1 MVEIGQIKE
10 VNIIDINHM
19 GQGVTRIDDFV
30 VFINNAIEGDLVEI
44 EIIEVK
50 KNFAVGKLLKIIK
63 KSENRINAPCQYFSQ
78 CGGCQLMYIDYK
90 AQLEYKKNRVLNEL
104 RRAFVNTE
112 SIIVNDTIG
121 MEEPFRYRNKTAFSV
136 IKKNNKI
143 IVGPYEQGTYNTVN
157 INSCMLQT
165 KEADEVVNI
174 LKNLLIKYK
183 VEPYDKRTRRG
194 TIRNIVLRSN
204 KQNEIMLILVT
215 SSEIFPNKD
224 LIVKELTTQVK
235 EIKTVVQNINSRNT
249 NLIMGYKNIVLFGN
263 GTINDTVGELT
274 FTISPDTFFQ
284 INQIQ
289 TEKIYEKVIEYANL
303 NKDDICFDI
312 YSGIGTISLIV
323 AKYVKKVYGVEIVEQ
338 SIINARENA
347 KLNKIEN
354 AEFLIGKAEE
364 VLLMLYKKG
373 INADVIIVDPPRKG
387 CEKEVIDTIISMAS
401 KKVVYVSCNPSTLSR
416 DIKLLENGGYKLK
429 EVQPVDQFP
438 WSTHVETVSFLTR
451 P

>member
-1 MVEIGQIKE
+1 MIEIGQIKE
-10 VNIIDINHM
+10 VNIIDVNHM
-19 GQGVTRIDDFV
+19 GQGVSRIDDFV
-30 VFINNAIEGDLVEI
+30 VFINNAIEGDVVEI

-112 SIIVNDTIG
+112 GVTINDTIG

-165 KEADEVVNI
+165 KEADEVVSI

-215 SSEIFPNKD
+215 SSEIFPNKE

-235 EIKTVVQNINSRNT
+235 EIKTVVQNINSKYT
-249 NLIMGYKNIVLFGN
+249 NIIMGYKNIVLFGD
-263 GTINDTVGELT
+263 GTIKDTIGELT

-289 TEKIYEKVIEYANL
+289 TQKLYEKAIEYASL

-312 YSGIGTISLIV
+312 YCGIGTISLMV
-323 AKYVKKVYGVEIVEQ
+323 AKYVKKVYGVEIVVQ
-338 SIINARENA
+338 SIINAKENA
-347 KLNKIEN
+347 KLNNIEN
-354 AEFLIGKAEE
+354 AEFLSGKAEE
-364 VLLMLYKKG
+364 ILPMLYKRN

-387 CEKEVIDTIISMAS
+387 CEKEVIDTIINMAS

-416 DIKLLENGGYKLK
+416 DIKLLEDGGYKLK

-438 WSTHVETVSFLTR
+438 WSTHVETVCLLLR
-451 P
+451 K